1 MSARASRAVAVA
13 FALTVVLTVAGCPR
27 HVRIE
32 RPYPPPSSVNLRE
45 LVRARQEQ
53 VRTLNGRVRATSWM
67 GGDRVK
73 ATVLVLAERPGRLRL
88 EAEVTLQGTVAV
100 LATDGARF
108 AFLDTRQNELRR
120 GPACPAN
127 VASLIRIPLAPQ
139 DVAAILLGDGPP
151 VAATPADD
159 DQVTWDADL
168 GADVLDLARAS
179 GGRLHYAVRQLS
191 DHRIQIAA
199 VTALTASSTPIWRV
213 TFEDFTDVRPSPD
226 ANALSLPETIHFAEG
241 NASFDDGVEIHFKD
255 RTLNDP
261 SPPEAFT
268 LVAPPNTST
277 IEIPCP

>member
-1 MSARASRAVAVA
+1 MSVRASRARAVAVA
-13 FALTVVLTVAGCPR
+13 LAVVLGLAGCPH

-32 RPYPPPSSVNLRE
+32 RPYPPPTTASLRE

-108 AFLDTRQNELRR
+108 AFLDTRHNELRR

-151 VAATPADD
+151 VDTA
-159 DQVTWDADL
+159 
-168 GADVLDLARAS
+168 GSDVLDIARAG
-179 GGRLHYAVRQLS
+179 GGRIHYAIKQL
-191 DHRIQIAA
+191 DGRIQIAA
-199 VTALTASSTPIWRV
+199 VTAVVPGGAPLWRV
-213 TFEDFTDVRPSPD
+213 AFEDFTDVRASSNPTAPT
-226 ANALSLPETIHFAEG
+226 LSLPETIHFAEST
-241 NASFDDGVEIHFKD
+241 ASFEDGVEIHFKD

-268 LVAPPNTST
+268 LTAPPNTST
-277 IEIPCP
+277 IEVPCP